1 MIKNLALVFI
11 GGGAGSSLRFLLSH
25 YWNKGPNAIPYGT
38 LIANISGSLLIGIIL
53 GVALKND
60 MLTSNTTIFLAMGF
74 CGGYTTFS
82 TFAYEN
88 QIFLKDGEFGLF
100 TLYTLSSIILGIAA
114 VFAGLWLARLF
125 S

>member
-11 GGGAGSSLRFLLSH
+11 GGGAGSSLRFLLTH
-25 YWNKGPNAIPYGT
+25 YLNKAPNAIPYGT

-53 GVALKND
+53 GVAIKND
-60 MLTSNTTIFLAMGF
+60 LLTSNTTIFLAMGF

-88 QIFLKDGEFGLF
+88 QVFLKNGDFSLF
-100 TLYTLSSIILGIAA
+100 ALYTLGSIALGVAA
-114 VFAGLWLARLF
+114 VFLGLWVARLF
-125 S
+125 